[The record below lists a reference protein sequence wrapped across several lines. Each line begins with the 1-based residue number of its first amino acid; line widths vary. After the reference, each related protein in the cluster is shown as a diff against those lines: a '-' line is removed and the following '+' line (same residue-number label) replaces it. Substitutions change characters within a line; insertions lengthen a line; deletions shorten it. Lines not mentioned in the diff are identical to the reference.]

1 MREAHAAG
9 GHLRA
14 HQGRDSGAA
23 GTMGEGRRGS
33 VSCGHFR
40 HSRIQGLAR
49 LNVSSSDAAS
59 DSSIR
64 EGWRRAALSASAPAA
79 QDSLTSMLGQCVN
92 QTHLAEPVF
101 AHPILQLQK
110 TIGNQAVQDLLRS
123 CAIQAK
129 LAISQPGDPYED
141 EADRIA
147 GQVMR
152 MPDMPIQR
160 TCSEGASGA
169 STCSACERKE
179 QMVVRRR
186 TDQSSARA
194 GSIADDFVRNLG
206 PGQPLDSAT
215 RVHFE
220 PRFHRDFGDVRVHAG
235 SRAAEMARQI
245 HARAF
250 TAGPNIV
257 FGRDQYQPQS
267 RARQRLLAHELAHT
281 LQQREG
287 GFLMIQGVS
296 SPISQASKPS
306 RRHQTA
312 ARPPAPCASRL
323 MRPRQ
328 RRPVG

>member
-1 MREAHAAG
+1 
-9 GHLRA
+9 LRA
-14 HQGRDSGAA
+14 P
-23 GTMGEGRRGS
+23 
-33 VSCGHFR
+33 
-40 HSRIQGLAR
+40 
-49 LNVSSSDAAS
+49 
-59 DSSIR
+59 
-64 EGWRRAALSASAPAA
+64 SA
-79 QDSLTSMLGQCVN
+79 
-92 QTHLAEPVF
+92 VF

-123 CAIQAK
+123 RAIQAK

-160 TCSEGASGA
+160 TCSEGGSGA

-179 QMVVRRR
+179 QVVVRRR

-267 RARQRLLAHELAHT
+267 RAGQRLLAHELAHT
-281 LQQREG
+281 LQQRED
-287 GFLMIQGVS
+287 GFLMIQGDFESDFAGKQAVPAS
-296 SPISQASKPS
+296 CGKGHPFTGSLSTVARFVAYIGSPNCALFGQCGRS
-306 RRHQTA
+306 RTEDNFETDA
-312 ARPPAPCASRL
+312 L
-323 MRPRQ
+323 L
-328 RRPVG
+328 

>member
-92 QTHLAEPVF
+92 QTHLAEPVRQRGPAIRLRAPSAVF

-179 QMVVRRR
+179 QVAVRRGR
-186 TDQSSARA
+186 IKVPLVPVRSPTTSCATLVRA
-194 GSIADDFVRNLG
+194 NLSIAR
-206 PGQPLDSAT
+206 PGCILNP
-215 RVHFE
+215 V
-220 PRFHRDFGDVRVHAG
+220 
-235 SRAAEMARQI
+235 
-245 HARAF
+245 F
-250 TAGPNIV
+250 TGILETCACTP
-257 FGRDQYQPQS
+257 D
-267 RARQRLLAHELAHT
+267 RARQRWPGKSTPGL
-281 LQQREG
+281 
-287 GFLMIQGVS
+287 
-296 SPISQASKPS
+296 SPPG
-306 RRHQTA
+306 RT
-312 ARPPAPCASRL
+312 
-323 MRPRQ
+323 
-328 RRPVG
+328 